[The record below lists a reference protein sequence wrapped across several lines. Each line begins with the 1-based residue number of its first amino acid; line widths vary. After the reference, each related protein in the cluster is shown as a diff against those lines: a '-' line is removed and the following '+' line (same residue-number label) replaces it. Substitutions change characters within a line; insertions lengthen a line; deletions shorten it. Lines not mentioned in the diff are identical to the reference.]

1 MFIGH
6 LPGAYLLV
14 RPFSERL
21 PAALFPAAMVG
32 SVLPDID
39 LLAFYFVDNR
49 AHHHHDYLTHR
60 PILWAGMLLVLSFG
74 LHRPGKWGA
83 SLAVAALAVAI
94 REHALPFVLLMGA
107 MAFWRRDWKEGA
119 AWTALTVA
127 FLVALAV
134 HLSIV
139 SELVLPSERPSD
151 PWLVM
156 RGLSGWL
163 STFRGP
169 FFAQFGDRADAV
181 KADVEDLLRSVLCD
195 ASGNWTADYVR
206 LRVEAIAV

>member
-60 PILWAGMLLVLSFG
+60 PILWAGMLLAGLALRRWRPGAVLAGLGLGGLIHMALDSIAGKIAWAWPLSDFARPLVAVPATRSHWILSF
-74 LHRPGKWGA
+74 LIH
-83 SLAVAALAVAI
+83 
-94 REHALPFVLLMGA
+94 
-107 MAFWRRDWKEGA
+107 
-119 AWTALTVA
+119 WT
-127 FLVALAV
+127 FLV
-134 HLSIV
+134 
-139 SELVLPSERPSD
+139 E
-151 PWLVM
+151 
-156 RGLSGWL
+156 
-163 STFRGP
+163 
-169 FFAQFGDRADAV
+169 
-181 KADVEDLLRSVLCD
+181 
-195 ASGNWTADYVR
+195 
-206 LRVEAIAV
+206 IAVCLAAAAMFLWLRQRNRRPA